1 MRFLEDIK
9 IPVCLSMG
17 ICAVRA
23 FIHSL
28 ITEEERYSRLYNSIY
43 KERLEYINTI
53 ENWLLIVS
61 ISILIP
67 SLVYNIKKKRVKNY
81 CLLLMLI
88 ALVIPWISFVYCF
101 KWDSISMLLLLGKNI
116 EITFLHKGIVLFI
129 INISNWLPVQVIIA
143 KFVVRFQP

>member
-53 ENWLLIVS
+53 ENCLLI
-61 ISILIP
+61 ISILILIP
-67 SLVYNIKKKRVKNY
+67 PLVYNIKKKRVKNY
-81 CLLLMLI
+81 CLLLILI
-88 ALVIPWISFVYCF
+88 AVVIPWISSAYCF
-101 KWDSISMLLLLGKNI
+101 K
-116 EITFLHKGIVLFI
+116 
-129 INISNWLPVQVIIA
+129 
-143 KFVVRFQP
+143 